1 MQDQRGLDPEPDIL
15 LAVIQRVRLLLPD
28 LTDAQAQLVE
38 ASARADLGGLRAR
51 VPKRKKHPTAEQ
63 RLAIVQDALK
73 PEITDAEIAERHGI
87 HRATLY
93 RMFKRR

>member
-1 MQDQRGLDPEPDIL
+1 L

-51 VPKRKKHPTAEQ
+51 VPKRKKHRTDEQ
-63 RLAIVQDALK
+63 RQAIATEAMNSDQSDAAL
-73 PEITDAEIAERHGI
+73 TTRHGI
-87 HRATLY
+87 GRATLY
-93 RMFKRR
+93 RYVKLGGSR